1 MNENEHLKNLYRAT
15 QLKVEA
21 PEAIL
26 ERTLRAFDD
35 EASVANARKSLDERT
50 CQSRP
55 LRAAS
60 RRRVPFYA
68 AAACLAVAA
77 LGFGAAHVANSNA
90 DNANASAP
98 NGIVAATNLDF
109 TVKAY
114 ASGTQTPLAVGD
126 NGMIVFSRA
135 SDTALATAEYDT
147 NGSYTGCLF
156 RVEAEG
162 VKTVQ
167 AHISKGML
175 YRYDAQNATYAT
187 DAELLAEAASWKP
200 MKRGIG
206 DALGMYDMV
215 STGIMDDG
223 LAKDD
228 PNKTYQVQTS
238 KRLGQ
243 TAELDYSEG
252 DSQAYFGLWTND
264 PLDLDEKSEKD
275 DSSDPELDAIANAFE
290 GAELTITATFDDG
303 RTSTQVIELHAGD
316 FAAKWNAEDPDGLA
330 TLEIEPTLLDN
341 ASKVPDDEFV
351 VRTVYGEVV
360 SSSDEAFPFADE
372 PVNEYENVIDDPT
385 LFSQDYGE
393 DFWSEGYGVEIVE
406 NGWSFMTCANVNTGK
421 PDEDPFTA
429 REDSPS
435 LAITDVGIETVKGL
449 LEGTQIAH
457 TEIARMAPLAYWNR
471 IVLQLCGF
479 SLNDDLTPSDGASVV
494 KASFLVSNTSSET
507 KVLRIS
513 SAFGIGKIEG
523 NSLFYE
529 AFDAACPLMYEATK
543 EDGTVLGWLGN
554 DMLTLAPGESA
565 QMNAYW
571 EISDAAFTG
580 KNPAIG
586 FGANGERNVAVP
598 FTLN

>member
-290 GAELTITATFDDG
+290 GAELT
-303 RTSTQVIELHAGD
+303 H
-316 FAAKWNAEDPDGLA
+316 
-330 TLEIEPTLLDN
+330 
-341 ASKVPDDEFV
+341 
-351 VRTVYGEVV
+351 
-360 SSSDEAFPFADE
+360 
-372 PVNEYENVIDDPT
+372 
-385 LFSQDYGE
+385 
-393 DFWSEGYGVEIVE
+393 GV
-406 NGWSFMTCANVNTGK
+406 WRS
-421 PDEDPFTA
+421 
-429 REDSPS
+429 
-435 LAITDVGIETVKGL
+435 
-449 LEGTQIAH
+449 
-457 TEIARMAPLAYWNR
+457 
-471 IVLQLCGF
+471 
-479 SLNDDLTPSDGASVV
+479 SVV
-494 KASFLVSNTSSET
+494 E
-507 KVLRIS
+507 
-513 SAFGIGKIEG
+513 
-523 NSLFYE
+523 
-529 AFDAACPLMYEATK
+529 
-543 EDGTVLGWLGN
+543 
-554 DMLTLAPGESA
+554 
-565 QMNAYW
+565 
-571 EISDAAFTG
+571 
-580 KNPAIG
+580 
-586 FGANGERNVAVP
+586 
-598 FTLN
+598 